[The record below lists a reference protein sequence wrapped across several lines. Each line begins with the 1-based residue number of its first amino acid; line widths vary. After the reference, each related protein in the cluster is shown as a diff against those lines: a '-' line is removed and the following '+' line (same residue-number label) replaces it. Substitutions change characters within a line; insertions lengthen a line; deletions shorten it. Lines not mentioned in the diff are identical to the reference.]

1 MKKFLHCAAS
11 VLILM
16 AASACGSFSNR
27 GTVERPMIGSANTRN
42 MSFEKI
48 ELTDS
53 STVLHGVIHFR
64 PGYWVRLAPSSEIK
78 VDGVSYPVSV
88 VDGITLGEQVVM
100 PDSGV
105 VRFSMTFPSI
115 PEKAK
120 SLDFSEGVDGGW
132 AIWNVDLT
140 GEATHDMNHRDVPKA
155 ALKSDRT
162 VPEEML
168 AFGDST
174 VIYLHILGYKPEM
187 GSRLMWVANTLH
199 GQVGD
204 LPDAEVDSLGNAVV
218 KISLSAPAEI
228 MPIQFDGGLDV
239 GGSFFVAP
247 GETLNAYLD
256 THTSGI
262 WNMEVRDGEETFEY
276 PADYE
281 RTFTDGIYPILRR
294 KIGMNL
300 YSGSFG
306 DYHMN
311 GDEYTAYILD
321 QYKALVDTVDAMP
334 SLTDVGRR
342 YNKAML
348 AGDLISA
355 ATDAQGWL
363 IRNYRAIHGWRS
375 PIPADSINCVLSPEN
390 VKAIAE
396 AIDLSDPWLMLS
408 SELGGRRA
416 NTKFWE
422 DAGVDPG
429 MIKTMDNYN
438 RAYAAADNGA
448 LDVDAFD
455 EMKLPAP
462 MAEEIKARNAIMKA
476 RMEELNAA
484 SLVTP
489 TPAVAAD
496 KVFDAI
502 VAPHKGK
509 VVVVDLWNTWCGPCR
524 AAIKANEP
532 EKSGDLADDD
542 IVWIY
547 IANQTS
553 PRAKYLQ
560 MISDIKGIHYQLEN
574 EQWRAICDRFSVDGI
589 PYYIIVDRNGKAE
602 GSPDLRDHSLYKKTI
617 LEKLAR

>member
-105 VRFSMTFPSI
+105 IRFSMTFPSI

-132 AIWNVDLT
+132 AIWDVDLT
-140 GEATHDMNHRDVPKA
+140 GEATHDMNRRDVPKA
-155 ALKSDRT
+155 ALKADRT
-162 VPEEML
+162 VPEDML
-168 AFGDST
+168 SFGDST

-239 GGSFFVAP
+239 GGFFFVAP

-334 SLTDVGRR
+334 GLTDVGRR

-396 AIDLSDPWLMLS
+396 VIDLNDPWLMLS
-408 SELGGRRA
+408 SELDRGA

-429 MIKTMDNYN
+429 IIKTMDNYN

-448 LDVDAFD
+448 LDVDAFE
-455 EMKLPAP
+455 EMNLPAP
-462 MAEEIKARNAIMKA
+462 MAEEIKARNAIMKV

-489 TPAVAAD
+489 TPDVAPD